1 MARITLTK
9 EQNKNAVEEI
19 RSYFENERDESIGDL
34 QGQLVLDFIIDKIG
48 PIIYNQGIEDMQ
60 RYMNEKVEDMYGYM
74 L

>member
-48 PIIYNQGIEDMQ
+48 PIIYNQGIEGMQ

>member
-1 MARITLTK
+1 MARITLSK

-34 QGQLVLDFIIDKIG
+34 QGQLILDFIVDKIG
-48 PIIYNQGIEDMQ
+48 PIIYNQGIDDM
-60 RYMNEKVEDMYGYM
+60 RKYMNEKVEDMYGYM

>member
-34 QGQLVLDFIIDKIG
+34 QGQLVLDFVIDKIG